1 MELKYFFRVRVGKQI
16 SQLRVDY
23 KGYGGDRFT
32 ISENKIVK
40 IPGYNNESFKVN
52 EKWSHKRWPKYLE
65 YKINE
70 DGLQVKYFGNINHI
84 EAVIHKNLATKEI
97 DFIVFEAYFE

>member
-52 EKWSHKRWPKYLE
+52 EKMVS
-65 YKINE
+65 
-70 DGLQVKYFGNINHI
+70 
-84 EAVIHKNLATKEI
+84 
-97 DFIVFEAYFE
+97 